1 MATITHNLTLSTTDF
16 NLVGDI
22 KVRQADDETIVF
34 DSKILERGLAKNFDG
49 LKPFFCL
56 MAREITGQGVSEE
69 PVTVYDGTKGT
80 LKYTLSA
87 NAMQMV
93 GRNEAYFSFRK
104 ELTNGAWAEQFSTRS
119 FFYTVEKSIYTQP
132 FKDSNYWF
140 TFKELYRLFNDYIDS
155 GKLTWEDFMDTESNN
170 WKGFLEQNK
179 EILESI
185 DPGGTILNELIGSRT
200 TEDGTTYPS
209 LPERLDGQIG
219 LNSDFR
225 SFESDESVLRRIKN
239 EIFEQNGANI
249 KWLAGGET
257 DADIT
262 DIVQN
267 AVNDYSSIY
276 FPPGE
281 WTINGMISIGGNKRI
296 RLASGATV
304 VKREDS
310 LNQPIFWFNNKGSSI
325 TGENLETSRI
335 RSMASSPL
343 GVVLFG
349 NNGVDD
355 TEARHS
361 NYNTLSNVQICGAG
375 PIRGTEKNVAV
386 QLYAP
391 QINDGTTYFNLLKN
405 LRVMDA
411 NCGILFEGWANA
423 NMLNNIHFY
432 RCGNEKYF
440 DLGAISLRNIDSKG
454 PIENI
459 VTNVFHHQSTNA
471 DTLKFASKSCNYNN
485 FISILSEQGGTSAR
499 WLSCSTDASG
509 TGNTVSGSANTAG
522 GGISF
527 PDSFGISN
535 VVYTLGRVQANEVT
549 TKSASITDLSVSG
562 TSNFGDYVKK
572 TQTFNSSLKENAQYQ
587 ILKITLPPVDNS
599 LANTSVRIQASGS
612 VRSNNGFSFAGNAE
626 LDCIITQKS
635 NVLTIKDVSVV
646 GNINLW
652 ARPAIN
658 GREIILTINLGSNG
672 TTTAGY
678 VVQSEVKVSGVQ
690 ADGATFEKVLVE
702 TSGSQVFFA
711 GRIQTAAIGTT
722 AQRPKTDLIVG
733 QMFFDTTIGKPV
745 WYSAGKWIDAAGSAV

>member
-1 MATITHNLTLSTTDF
+1 MVVKYPVTLSITES
-16 NLVGDI
+16 NNVGLI
-22 KVRQADDETIVF
+22 KVRQADEESQVLDVTVTENGVIKT
-34 DSKILERGLAKNFDG
+34 FDG
-49 LKPFFCL
+49 LTPFFCL

-104 ELTNGAWAEQFSTRS
+104 ELTNGAWAEQFSTKS
-119 FFYTVEKSIYTQP
+119 FYYTVEKSIYTQP

-170 WKGFLEQNK
+170 WKEFLEQNK

-185 DPGGTILNELIGSRT
+185 DPGGTILKELIGSRT

-281 WTINGMISIGGNKRI
+281 WTINGMISIGANKRI

-310 LNQPIFWFNNKGSSI
+310 LNQPIFWFKDNGSSI

-355 TEARHS
+355 TEARRS

-375 PIRGTEKNVAV
+375 PIQGTEKNVAI

-391 QINDGTTYFNLLKN
+391 QINDGTTYFNLIKN

-423 NMLNNIHFY
+423 NILNNIHFF

-440 DLGAISLRNIDSKG
+440 DLGAISLRSIDSKG

-471 DTLKFASKSCNYNN
+471 DTLKFAAKSCNYNN

-509 TGNTVSGSANTAG
+509 AGNVVSGSANTAG
-522 GGISF
+522 GGINL

-549 TKSASITDLSVSG
+549 AKSASIKDLSVSG

-587 ILKITLPPVDNS
+587 ILKITLPVES
-599 LANTSVRIQASGS
+599 TVANTPVRIQASGS
-612 VRSNNGFSFAGNAE
+612 VKSSNGFSFAGNAE

-635 NVLTIKDVSVV
+635 NALTIKDVSVV
-646 GNINLW
+646 GNVNLW

-658 GREIILTINLGSNG
+658 GREIILIINLETNG

-690 ADGATFEKVLVE
+690 AGGVTFEKVLVE

>member
-1 MATITHNLTLSTTDF
+1 MAVKYPITLSVSEP
-16 NLVGDI
+16 NNNIGLLKI
-22 KVRQADDETIVF
+22 RQADEETQTLVVQ
-34 DSKILERGLAKNFDG
+34 ILEDAIPKSYEGLQV
-49 LKPFFCL
+49 FFC
-56 MAREITGQGVSEE
+56 ARIGQTAGLGIIEQKLTEAEMTDPKNGKLEYTMRAEDLQKIGQQTG
-69 PVTVYDGTKGT
+69 
-80 LKYTLSA
+80 
-87 NAMQMV
+87 
-93 GRNEAYFSFRK
+93 YFSFRK
-104 ELTNGAWAEQFSTRS
+104 MNDDHTFTQQFTTRD
-119 FFYTVEKSIYTQP
+119 FYYTVSKSVYSEGVKEVKTDGSTYVWTFEDLLRMFNEYIASGQTDWEK
-132 FKDSNYWF
+132 FV
-140 TFKELYRLFNDYIDS
+140 
-155 GKLTWEDFMDTESNN
+155 ED
-170 WKGFLEQNK
+170 NK
-179 EILESI
+179 EILESV
-185 DPGGTILNELIGSRT
+185 DPGGTILKELIGSRT

-281 WTINGMISIGGNKRI
+281 WTINGMISIGVNKRI

-310 LNQPIFWFNNKGSSI
+310 LNQPIFWFKDNGSSI

-355 TEARHS
+355 TEARSS
-361 NYNTLSNVQICGAG
+361 NYNTLSNVQVCGAG
-375 PIRGTEKNVAV
+375 PVQGAEKNVAI

-391 QINDGTTYFNLLKN
+391 QINDRTTYFNLLKN

-432 RCGNEKYF
+432 RCGSEKYF
-440 DLGAISLRNIDSKG
+440 DLGAISLRDIDSKG

-471 DTLKFASKSCNYNN
+471 DTLKFAAKSCNYNN
-485 FISILSEQGGTSAR
+485 FISILSEQGGASAR

-509 TGNTVSGSANTAG
+509 SGNTVSGSANTAG

-535 VVYTLGRVQANEVT
+535 IVYTLGRVRASGVT
-549 TKSASITDLSVSG
+549 AKSASITDLSVSG

-702 TSGSQVFFA
+702 TSGSQVFYA